1 MNHNLMRARLIE
13 ARELIGC
20 NRKEFAERLNTSYR
34 TITNYENGAR
44 EPKSDY
50 LVKVAIICNVTTDWI
65 LGVSDE
71 KKSPAP
77 TVAGAG
83 VPPTKEGLKVGLAY
97 DQADDG
103 IRASVRKLLDIN
115 PDSTDAE
122 EVAFSLAA
130 CGGGLRQESLSKDQI
145 SLATKIAKETM
156 AE

>member
-1 MNHNLMRARLIE
+1 MSLSSKIN
-13 ARELIGC
+13 EL
-20 NRKEFAERLNTSYR
+20 RKQKGLSIDELCQKSGIPKGTLSKITAGITTSP
-34 TITNYENGAR
+34 TLDTVCAIANALECTLDDL
-44 EPKSDY
+44 SD
-50 LVKVAIICNVTTDWI
+50 KPI
-65 LGVSDE
+65 

-83 VPPTKEGLKVGLAY
+83 VPPTREGLKVGLAY

-115 PDSTDAE
+115 PDGTDAE
-122 EVAFSLAA
+122 EFAFSLAA